1 MAETIALDKRDGY
14 IYDPIV
20 RGYDTTT
27 PFWKSISGT
36 PTITS
41 GLLSFNAAESAS
53 WLLHLYAEMEFLLNI
68 PAQPTSGDVRRF
80 GLQNPASDNLGAAYF
95 DTTGTAFT
103 ANVIDGNG
111 TKKTTTI
118 TWDNTNWSAA
128 AVVYRIRWEKD
139 QVLFLIG
146 TNTNAMKIVASFASN
161 VVSIPLGPLALHVK
175 NGNSD
180 AMLFTYIAAKRAAA
194 LI

>member
-1 MAETIALDKRDGY
+1 MAEVIALDKRDGY

-36 PTITS
+36 PTVTS

-53 WLLHLYAEMEFLLNI
+53 WLLHLYAEMEFLLSI
-68 PAQPTSGDVRRF
+68 PAVPTSGDVRRF
-80 GLQNPASDNLGAAYF
+80 GLQNPASDNLGAAYY
-95 DTTGTAFT
+95 DTAGIAFT

-111 TKKTTTI
+111 TKKTTAI
-118 TWDNTNWSAA
+118 TWLSSWTATA
-128 AVVYRIRWEKD
+128 TVFRIRWEKD

-146 TNTNAMKIVASFASN
+146 TNTNAMNIVASFTSQN
-161 VVSIPLGPLALHVK
+161 VSIPLGPLALHIK

-180 AMLFTYIAAKRAAA
+180 AMLFTYLAAKRAAA